1 MLPVGFFWSDDANVM
16 VMHCLSVS
24 TVEDRPDEG
33 RIITTEAGEEY
44 VSPLSMVELL
54 ARIQVADM
62 KSRYADIPAD
72 VRKRLKAHMTRCRT
86 GVPVMVSGVFSGRP
100 VQVAQAAYFRALA
113 G

>member
-54 ARIQVADM
+54 ARIQVA
-62 KSRYADIPAD
+62 
-72 VRKRLKAHMTRCRT
+72 
-86 GVPVMVSGVFSGRP
+86 
-100 VQVAQAAYFRALA
+100 QAAYFRALA